1 MKQGSGSCFPVSQQ
15 KKWNKEKSPI
25 PLLNVN
31 DLFPVGYFT
40 LLIPY
45 NIYPH

>member
-40 LLIPY
+40 Y
-45 NIYPH
+45 SV